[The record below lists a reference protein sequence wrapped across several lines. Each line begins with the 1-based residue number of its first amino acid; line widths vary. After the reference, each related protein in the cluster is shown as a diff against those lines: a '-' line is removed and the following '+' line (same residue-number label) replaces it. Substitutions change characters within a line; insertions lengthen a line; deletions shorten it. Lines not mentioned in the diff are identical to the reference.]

1 MSQHREAPSL
11 GKADKR
17 GRRPYIARYTT
28 PDGRRVS
35 AGTFKLKR
43 DAQAA
48 IDAAYKLQDR
58 QPTTPRTIGEYAA
71 TWLDLHPEDRSER
84 TVRTYNSRISYAA
97 DAMIEGRRLADWPLA
112 DFRRRH
118 AKALVGILLV
128 DQRRAVVGARG
139 IMRTYSAL
147 FTNALD
153 DELCESNPFFGVEVS
168 VNDRRVTKP
177 AKPIRVYSFAEMRA
191 FAAHAG
197 HSHNLNGE
205 PQPVSGPRRARLEPM
220 LRAFTDTGMRLG
232 EVLPLRRADLTD
244 DGEGGHVFVLTRTV
258 DDRGH
263 ILQGTK
269 NDHGETDAGR
279 IVPCTDELAA
289 LIAAMPRRIDTP
301 LLFPAPSGKVYSQ
314 RNFYRD
320 VWDHAR
326 KAAGMTIRPHECR
339 HSYVSFMRAAG
350 INDADLAL
358 AVGDTVQTMLGHY
371 THAIGGDTL
380 AAMRQVVA
388 S

>member
-1 MSQHREAPSL
+1 MRHQHRETPLARVNPS
-11 GKADKR
+11 GER
-17 GRRPYIARYTT
+17 VWRARYTT

-43 DAQAA
+43 DAQTA
-48 IDAAYKLQDR
+48 IDQAYAR
-58 QPTTPRTIGEYAA
+58 QARTPTTPATIGEYAD
-71 TWLDLHPEDRSER
+71 TWLERHPEDRSER
-84 TVRTYNSRISYAA
+84 TCRTYNSRITYAA
-97 DAMIEGRRLADWPLA
+97 DAVIEGVRLADWPLA

-118 AKALVGILLV
+118 AKQLVGVLLV
-128 DQRRAVVGARG
+128 DQHRAVVGARG

-168 VNDRRVTKP
+168 SGDRRVRKQP
-177 AKPIRVYSFAEMRA
+177 RPITVYTFEAMRA
-191 FAAHAG
+191 FASHAG
-197 HSHNLNGE
+197 HAYRLNGE
-205 PQPVSGPRRARLEPM
+205 PRPVSQPRRERLEPM

-232 EVLPLRRADLTD
+232 EVLPLRRADLTS

-258 DDRGH
+258 DDRGR

-279 IVPCTDELAA
+279 IVPCTDDLAD
-289 LIAAMPRRIDTP
+289 LISAMPRRIDTP
-301 LLFPAPSGKVYSQ
+301 LLFPTPSGTVYSE

-320 VWDHAR
+320 VWNHAR
-326 KAAGMTIRPHECR
+326 QAAGMTIRPHECR

-388 S
+388 G